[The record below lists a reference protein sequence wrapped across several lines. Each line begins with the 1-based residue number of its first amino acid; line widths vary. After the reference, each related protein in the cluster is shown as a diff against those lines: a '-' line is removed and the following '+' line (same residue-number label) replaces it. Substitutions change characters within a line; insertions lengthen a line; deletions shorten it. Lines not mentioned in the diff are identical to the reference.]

1 MLNSTQENEMPKN
14 NKTTKHD
21 GRLFKQRVP
30 ATLRIGTRKGGTS
43 AHRMSNEALRD
54 VLVNKA
60 QSKGHANARTVLALR
75 GASI

>member
-1 MLNSTQENEMPKN
+1 MPKN

-43 AHRMSNEALRD
+43 AHRMTNEALLA
-54 VLVNKA
+54 VLTSKS
-60 QSKGHANARTVLALR
+60 QSKGHSNARTVLTLR
-75 GASI
+75 GVSI